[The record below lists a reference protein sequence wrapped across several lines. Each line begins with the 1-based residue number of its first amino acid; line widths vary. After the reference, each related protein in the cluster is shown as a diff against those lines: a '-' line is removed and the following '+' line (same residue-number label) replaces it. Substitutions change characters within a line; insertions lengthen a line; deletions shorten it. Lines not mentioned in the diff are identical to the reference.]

1 MLNIQVMIV
10 QHLFFSQ
17 LLFEM
22 RTMLYAIVK
31 ALHLYVLHRLQKRL
45 KTAVLSF
52 WEKTQFREI
61 LTVYRWIGFVKFGI
75 VLVEMVENDFSFAVL
90 DIKVMGVRVGFQWFS
105 QKTQDNTS

>member
-52 WEKTQFREI
+52 LEKPSS
-61 LTVYRWIGFVKFGI
+61 VKSSLFTGGSDLWNS
-75 VLVEMVENDFSFAVL
+75 V
-90 DIKVMGVRVGFQWFS
+90 
-105 QKTQDNTS
+105 